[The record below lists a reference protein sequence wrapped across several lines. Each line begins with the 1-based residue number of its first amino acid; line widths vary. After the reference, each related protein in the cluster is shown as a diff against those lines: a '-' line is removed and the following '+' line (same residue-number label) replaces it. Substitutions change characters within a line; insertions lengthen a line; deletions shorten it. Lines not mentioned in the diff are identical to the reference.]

1 MKKKESYRIRLKGQL
16 RLYMQLPVIMAVL
29 SVISTVWIFKID
41 RRAGMVMS
49 VLAVIY
55 MVIIGYLYTYSKSR
69 IMKDLVEFAAQYGV
83 VQNTLL
89 KELAIPYAILLEDGK
104 AIWMNGSFE
113 RSLGK

>member
-49 VLAVIY
+49 VLAVF
-55 MVIIGYLYTYSKSR
+55 R
-69 IMKDLVEFAAQYGV
+69 
-83 VQNTLL
+83 
-89 KELAIPYAILLEDGK
+89 
-104 AIWMNGSFE
+104 W
-113 RSLGK
+113 